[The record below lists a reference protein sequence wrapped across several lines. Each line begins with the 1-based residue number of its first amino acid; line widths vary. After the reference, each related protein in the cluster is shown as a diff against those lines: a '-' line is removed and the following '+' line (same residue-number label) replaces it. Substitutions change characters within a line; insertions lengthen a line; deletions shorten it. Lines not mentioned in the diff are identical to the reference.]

1 MDDVLA
7 IGKPEVLDGFCAR
20 MAEEWEVG
28 APEWIENGG
37 APVKFFGMEIE
48 KKLDTYYVHRKSY
61 LADLLGRY
69 PGEGGGSLGNIKV
82 PHEEEDPSPQ
92 EVQKAQKETG
102 ELLWIAGRTRPDISY
117 GVIRVSIMGQYAA
130 KRPRGVQKIGKEP
143 RQYLRETQDL
153 MLEYALFKM
162 AAKKELSGRRG
173 MLI

>member
-1 MDDVLA
+1 M
-7 IGKPEVLDGFCAR
+7 R
-20 MAEEWEVG
+20 
-28 APEWIENGG
+28 
-37 APVKFFGMEIE
+37 FFGMEIE

-102 ELLWIAGRTRPDISY
+102 EPLWIAGRTRPDISY